1 VKGRKQFIA
10 ALRAGEYSFAEVC
23 RRFGISRKSGYTWLD
38 RFREEGSDDG
48 LEPSLE
54 DRPRR
59 PRHSPTSIRDD
70 VDRAIVDTRKRH
82 PTWARRSSAC
92 GLRSTSPARTAI
104 VRDRH
109 QARRIRETPA
119 ATQPHCSLRL
129 AVGARDPSQRGLVH
143 RLRGR
148 LPDRSHALL
157 PADDAG
163 CVQLLVIACVALT
176 STELLPI
183 SPLLP

>member
-1 VKGRKQFIA
+1 
-10 ALRAGEYSFAEVC
+10 
-23 RRFGISRKSGYTWLD
+23 
-38 RFREEGSDDG
+38 
-48 LEPSLE
+48 
-54 DRPRR
+54 
-59 PRHSPTSIRDD
+59 
-70 VDRAIVDTRKRH
+70 
-82 PTWARRSSAC
+82 
-92 GLRSTSPARTAI
+92 LRSTSPARTAI

-183 SPLLP
+183 SSASRARPCSAAERRHAPALTLRRQALALGARRERLRQPGKRSPAVGSARRGLA